1 MSEVLV
7 IAARPASRAATSI
20 RSVVGSWPEPVRLAL
35 ALAAMIALSVGII
48 LAPIDY
54 KAFGNYGYLGVFIVT
69 LVATAALVFPVP
81 YLGVIVVAGSFLNPA
96 LVALVA
102 GLAAALGEMT
112 GYILGRTGRALLPN
126 HPVVGRLERAMGR
139 FGAPIVFA
147 GAAIPNPLFDAIG
160 LIAGATRMPVW
171 MFLIPCF
178 LGKTLRFWGFA
189 TLGGFLPG

>member
-20 RSVVGSWPEPVRLAL
+20 RSLVGSWPEWVRIAIAL
-35 ALAAMIALSVGII
+35 VAMIALSVAII
-48 LAPIDY
+48 AAPIDY
-54 KAFGNYGYLGVFIVT
+54 KSFGNYGYLGVFIVT

-81 YLGVIVVAGSFLNPA
+81 YIGVIVVAGSFLNPA

-102 GLAAALGEMT
+102 GVAAALGEMT

-126 HPVVGRLERAMGR
+126 HPWVGRLERAMGR

-147 GAAIPNPLFDAIG
+147 GAAIPNPLFDAVG

-171 MFLIPCF
+171 MFLVPCF
-178 LGKTLRFWGFA
+178 LGKTLRLWA
-189 TLGGFLPG
+189 IASLGGFLPS